1 MRADESGGVFEERTN
16 DNSPDGR
23 VTMEEEPNCRPSRL
37 AIRFASC
44 GCEVPNQAERIRSR
58 LGGREGNNRRK
69 ETHPR
74 RSLVIVN

>member
-1 MRADESGGVFEERTN
+1 MSGRKRGSFLERTD

-23 VTMEEEPNCRPSRL
+23 VTIDDEPSWRPSRF
-37 AIRFASC
+37 AMRFASC

-74 RSLVIVN
+74 RS